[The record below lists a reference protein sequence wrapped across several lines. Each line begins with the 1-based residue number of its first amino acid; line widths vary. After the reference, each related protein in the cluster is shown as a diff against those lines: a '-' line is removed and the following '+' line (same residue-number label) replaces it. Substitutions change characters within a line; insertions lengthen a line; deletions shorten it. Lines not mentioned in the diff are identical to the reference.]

1 MLTLLQRRFAN
12 LILAKMGAHQAFP
25 ELAVVGYGEVQ
36 QFMDDHVIPDLFV
49 HLHQFSVEIQMALCG
64 AGGPLVLHGSNAEP
78 HNLNVKFV
86 GPIANALLESNL

>member
-1 MLTLLQRRFAN
+1 
-12 LILAKMGAHQAFP
+12 
-25 ELAVVGYGEVQ
+25 
-36 QFMDDHVIPDLFV
+36 
-49 HLHQFSVEIQMALCG
+49 MALCG